1 VGKGAFSRRAHVG
14 TLRFAHPT
22 PTCSAIEKDR
32 RVETPTEAMM
42 RKATRAVTRR
52 GSGNIFADLGL
63 ANADEHMLKARIVM
77 FIGQRIEQLG
87 LTQQAAAKRMGV
99 SQPDVSDILRG
110 RFEGFSLE
118 RLLGFVRALGS
129 DVEIRLKQPAN
140 EGTNKKHEG
149 RMSLMMA

>member
-1 VGKGAFSRRAHVG
+1 
-14 TLRFAHPT
+14 
-22 PTCSAIEKDR
+22 
-32 RVETPTEAMM
+32 M

-52 GSGNIFADLGL
+52 GSGNIFVDLGL

-140 EGTNKKHEG
+140 EGTSPSQTSAPSCPGLTRASIFLANVFYDADG
-149 RMSLMMA
+149 LPGQARQ